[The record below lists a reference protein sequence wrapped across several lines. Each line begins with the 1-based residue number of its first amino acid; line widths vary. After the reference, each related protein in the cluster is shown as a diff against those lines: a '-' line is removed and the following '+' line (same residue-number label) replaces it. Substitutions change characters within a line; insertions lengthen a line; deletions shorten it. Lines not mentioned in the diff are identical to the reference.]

1 MKIRGIQAL
10 KNIFFMYL
18 AQMAQMLLSIVMSV
32 YVPMIV
38 GLKEFSYWQLFIFYS
53 SYVGMLHLG
62 LNDGVYLRYGGCK
75 LAEKEKNLISNQL
88 WVSMVFQ
95 ITILLVLFLALVCY
109 SPSQERAFVFG
120 FVLLYAVVNNI
131 FNFCGSTLQAIN
143 KIKIYSVTVI
153 ADRLFVIA
161 SIVVLTILGEA
172 HFKVLIL
179 CYILGKTIAAIT
191 LLITN
196 QDLFLRSVSNLRQTL
211 REIYT
216 NVGSGCNLMLANI
229 ASTFIVGIGR
239 FFIDLNYPVEIFGI
253 ISFAFTMTG
262 FVLALISQVGNA
274 VFPVLKSKSTTLQRQ
289 IYPYVNNLLS
299 DILPLCYL
307 CFPLLVWFIN
317 NYLIQYKDSLIYFV
331 YIMPMCI
338 FEAKI
343 AMLYNTYMKMM
354 RKERLLLK
362 VNIISVTVSLL
373 LSLCAIYIIN
383 SLTALVVGL
392 VLSVVIKAH
401 LLHYYLCKEMQV
413 NMSKHLFSPDLLLSI
428 FCTVIYAQCSS
439 LLTASA
445 YTAVVLLLILSI
457 RYKRIKHSL
466 EMIFYKQNI

>member
-1 MKIRGIQAL
+1 MKIRGMQAL
-10 KNIFFMYL
+10 KNILFMYM

-75 LAEKEKNLISNQL
+75 LDEKEKISISNQL
-88 WVSMVFQ
+88 WVSMFFQ
-95 ITILLVLFLALVCY
+95 ITILLMLFMVLVYHA
-109 SPSQERAFVFG
+109 PSQERAFVFG
-120 FVLLYAVVNNI
+120 FVLLYAIVNNI

-143 KIKIYSVTVI
+143 KIKIYSITVI
-153 ADRLFVIA
+153 ADRLFVIT
-161 SIVVLTILGEA
+161 SIVVLTLLGEA
-172 HFKVLIL
+172 HFKVLII
-179 CYILGKTIAAIT
+179 CYITGKAIAATT
-191 LLITN
+191 LLISN
-196 QDLFLRSVSNLRQTL
+196 KDIFLHGISNLRQTL
-211 REIYT
+211 REMYS

-229 ASTFIVGIGR
+229 ASTFIIGVGR
-239 FFIDLNYPVEIFGI
+239 FLIDLNYPVEIFGI

-274 VFPVLKSKSTTLQRQ
+274 VFPVLKGKSITLQRQ
-289 IYPYVNNLLS
+289 IYPHVNYLLS
-299 DILPLCYL
+299 DILPFCYL

-317 NYLIQYKDSLIYFV
+317 QYLIQYKDSLVYFV

-343 AMLYNTYMKMM
+343 AMLYNTYMKML
-354 RKERLLLK
+354 RKERLLFA
-362 VNIISVTVSLL
+362 VNIISVIVSLL
-373 LSLCAIYIIN
+373 FTLCAIYIFN
-383 SLTALVVGL
+383 SLPLLVIGL
-392 VLSVVIKAH
+392 VLSVILKAH
-401 LLHYYLCKEMQV
+401 LLHYHLCREMQL
-413 NMSKHLFSPDLLLSI
+413 NLARHLFSPDLLLSI
-428 FCTVIYAQCSS
+428 ICTVIYVLCPS

-445 YTAVVLLLILSI
+445 YIAVVLLVFFSM
-457 RYKRIKHSL
+457 RYKTIKHSF